1 VEETMERAVALLG
14 LGWIGLLGCA
24 EGLHLADDEQG
35 DATPAEDGEP
45 LRDDAGRLDDGTSLD
60 DAAPPGDVPVAPE
73 GCPALLPGAGDV
85 ELVLA
90 WRREIPGVWSDPGS
104 AGLAVARD
112 TVAVGVPTGSST
124 ALPPQPFHFFTAEGA
139 EPLPGP
145 SGGEYD
151 DWFAWCWSVAGTRV
165 GDLAHF
171 VGLRWAGGVPVV
183 EAATFDP
190 LDGTAGGAG
199 WLFTEHGPGL
209 RSVLDLRSVP
219 ASFSPGTALQAFNV
233 VRGEQLSGGALT
245 FGWLEGEPG
254 MAGWDLAHDSTPS
267 SSAWAAPG
275 GWLDF
280 EIRDDL
286 EVAYTTST
294 ELRLRTLVGR
304 DLVAIPLR
312 SPSTFTPLVAVAPAA
327 GGSDF
332 LVAGRSD
339 DPAAGRGMWTERR
352 AAGSLA
358 LLASANLGDLD
369 ERIARPEPRDL
380 AGEASRFALAW
391 VSPGRAGPDA
401 PSACLYLT
409 PLDDDGAPIGAALRI
424 DDATAAASTPVE
436 HVRLTWYEGA
446 AYLLWRRAPD
456 LWIAR
461 VDLAE

>member
-1 VEETMERAVALLG
+1 MAGAVALLG
-14 LGWIGLLGCA
+14 LGWIGLLGC
-24 EGLHLADDEQG
+24 EGGLRLADDEHG
-35 DATPAEDGEP
+35 EASLAEDGERLP
-45 LRDDAGRLDDGTSLD
+45 DDGGGLDDGTAMD
-60 DAAPPGDVPVAPE
+60 DAAPPMDVPVAPE
-73 GCPALLPGAGDV
+73 GCPAFLPDTRDV
-85 ELVLA
+85 ELVLG
-90 WRREIPGVWSDPGS
+90 WRREIPGVWGDPGS
-104 AGLAVARD
+104 AGLAVARG
-112 TVAVGVPTGSST
+112 TVVVGVPTGGAT
-124 ALPPQPFHFFTAEGA
+124 GFPPQPFHFFTADGA

-145 SGGEYD
+145 SGSEYD

-165 GDLAHF
+165 GDFAHF

-199 WLFTEHGPGL
+199 WLFTESGPGL

-219 ASFSPGTALQAFNV
+219 ASLSPGTALQAFDI
-233 VRGEQLSGGALT
+233 VRGEDAAGGTLT

-254 MAGWDLAHDSTPS
+254 MAGWDLARDSAPS
-267 SSAWAAPG
+267 SPAWAAPG

-286 EVAYTTST
+286 EVAYTTTT
-294 ELRLRTLVGR
+294 ELGLRTIVGR
-304 DLVAIPLR
+304 DLVAIRLR
-312 SPSTFTPLVAVAPAA
+312 SPSSFTPLVAVDPAA

-339 DPAAGRGMWTERR
+339 DSAAGRGIWTERR
-352 AAGSLA
+352 AAGSLE

-369 ERIARPEPRDL
+369 EHIARPEPRDL
-380 AGEASRFALAW
+380 AGEANRFALAW

-401 PSACLYLT
+401 PPACLYLT
-409 PLDDDGAPIGAALRI
+409 PLDDDGAPVGAALRV
-424 DDATAAASTPVE
+424 DDAEADAHAPVE
-436 HVRLTWYEGA
+436 HVRLTWYDGA

-461 VDLAE
+461 VDLVE